1 MKTRRTAY
9 FLTLILACAGLAG
22 WGTKALAADEPAK
35 VDGVWD
41 FSAETPRGTMTQTLT
56 IQQDGGTIKGTLKG
70 QRGEAPFQGTVAGN
84 KVSFTVTRDTP
95 NGTFTIEYTATVDG
109 DSMTGTSH
117 SERFDGKWTAKRQ
130 AAK

>member
-1 MKTRRTAY
+1 MKRNTY
-9 FLTLILACAGLAG
+9 FLILALVCVGFAA
-22 WGTKALAADEPAK
+22 WGGRSLAADEPAK
-35 VDGVWD
+35 VDGAWD
-41 FSAETPRGTMTQTLT
+41 FSSESPRGTMTQTLT
-56 IQQDGGTIKGTLKG
+56 IQQDGATIKGTLKG
-70 QRGEAPFQGTVAGN
+70 QRGEAPLQGTVTGN

-95 NGTFTIEYTATVDG
+95 NGTFTIEYTGTVDG